1 MKITGLETYHVR
13 PRWLFLKI
21 TTDEGICGWGEPV
34 VEGKSRTVAMAVREF
49 GEAILGRNPLHIEAI
64 WQQLYR
70 GSFYRGGPVLTSAL
84 SGIEQA
90 LWDIKGKALG
100 VPVYDLLGGP
110 VRQQIRMYTHIK
122 KVGAQADFPVETM
135 VETARQLCA
144 RGFTALK
151 YSIIP
156 PVRAVESLQALHEH
170 EARFQAVREAIGPA
184 VDLAIDF
191 HGRVGPGTAQRLITM
206 LEPFYPWFVE
216 EAVLPENAAVM
227 AQIARGTPVPL
238 ASGERLFTRWGFRE
252 LLDSQAVKI
261 IQPDLC
267 HVGGI
272 FEARKL
278 AAMAEIYYMS
288 VAPHNPLG
296 PVSLAACLQLDACIP
311 NFLAQEYPG
320 MADGLDLG
328 QGILRRPF
336 TVIDGSIAIP
346 EGPGL
351 GIEVDEQ
358 ALAAL
363 AYDGIW
369 ESPTLT
375 YDDGSLADW

>member
-1 MKITGLETYHVR
+1 
-13 PRWLFLKI
+13 
-21 TTDEGICGWGEPV
+21 
-34 VEGKSRTVAMAVREF
+34 
-49 GEAILGRNPLHIEAI
+49 
-64 WQQLYR
+64 
-70 GSFYRGGPVLTSAL
+70 
-84 SGIEQA
+84 
-90 LWDIKGKALG
+90 
-100 VPVYDLLGGP
+100 
-110 VRQQIRMYTHIK
+110 
-122 KVGAQADFPVETM
+122 
-135 VETARQLCA
+135 
-144 RGFTALK
+144 
-151 YSIIP
+151 
-156 PVRAVESLQALHEH
+156 
-170 EARFQAVREAIGPA
+170 
-184 VDLAIDF
+184 
-191 HGRVGPGTAQRLITM
+191 M

-278 AAMAEIYYMS
+278 AAMAEVYYMS

-296 PVSLAACLQLDACIP
+296 PISLAACLQLDACIP

-363 AYDGIW
+363 AYDGVW

>member
-84 SGIEQA
+84 RGIEQA

-170 EARFQAVREAIGPA
+170 AARFQAVREAIGPA

-252 LLDSQAVKI
+252 HLDRQAVKI
-261 IQPDLC
+261 VQPDLC

-278 AAMAEIYYMS
+278 AAMAELY
-288 VAPHNPLG
+288 
-296 PVSLAACLQLDACIP
+296 
-311 NFLAQEYPG
+311 
-320 MADGLDLG
+320 
-328 QGILRRPF
+328 
-336 TVIDGSIAIP
+336 
-346 EGPGL
+346 
-351 GIEVDEQ
+351 
-358 ALAAL
+358 
-363 AYDGIW
+363 
-369 ESPTLT
+369 
-375 YDDGSLADW
+375 

>member
-13 PRWLFLKI
+13 PRWLFLKV

-110 VRQQIRMYTHIK
+110 VRQRIRMYTHIK
-122 KVGAQADFPVETM
+122 KVGTQADFPVETM
-135 VETARQLCA
+135 VGTARQLCA

-156 PVRAVESLQALHEH
+156 PVRAVESLQALNEH
-170 EARFQAVREAIGPA
+170 VARFQAVREAIGPS

-191 HGRVGPGTAQRLITM
+191 HGRVGPGTAQRLIAM

-227 AQIARGTPVPL
+227 TEIARSTPVPL

-296 PVSLAACLQLDACIP
+296 PISLAACLQLDACIP

-320 MADGLDLG
+320 MADGRDLG

-336 TVIDGSIAIP
+336 TVANGSIDIP
-346 EGPGL
+346 AGPGL

-363 AYDGIW
+363 AYDGVW